1 MDKNM
6 CINRRLFI
14 LEFMTKTSRPVAELA
29 AFLQAYDSCEVTN
42 VAQLVKQLEPTTSG
56 TLHCGTKLNVHPR
69 AKLVKAKYGDCIE
82 FYFSIGAAAKALGTT
97 ESIVSYACH
106 NHRLIN
112 GIEVCFATREDLFE
126 YQAQQKAKDN
136 EDNGQE

>member
-1 MDKNM
+1 M

-14 LEFMTKTSRPVAELA
+14 LEFMTKTSRPVAELT

-42 VAQLVKQLEPTTSG
+42 VAQLVKQPEPTTSG

-82 FYFSIGAAAKALGTT
+82 FYFSIGAAAKALGT
-97 ESIVSYACH
+97 SPCVMAASCRQ
-106 NHRLIN
+106 HRLIN
-112 GIEVCFATREDLFE
+112 GIEVSFATREDLFE
-126 YQAQQKAKDN
+126 YQTQQKAKDN
-136 EDNGQE
+136 EGGVQE